1 MKISYGVV
9 LFLLCA
15 AAPVRGQAAPPQS
28 SAPATS
34 QTRPTTALPAQSP
47 IDPAKEA
54 DIRHLLDVTGARSLA
69 SQTMANM
76 QNSIKPMMTNALPPG
91 EYRAKLID
99 LFFTKFQAKVDTQHL
114 VDLAVPIYDK
124 YLSDDD
130 IKGLTQ
136 FYQTPLGQKTL
147 TVLPKLLAE
156 CQEAGRKWGSDVGR
170 QSMLEVLAEHPE
182 LEKAMEDTQKART
195 NQAP

>member
-9 LFLLCA
+9 LSLLCS

-28 SAPATS
+28 SAPAVG
-34 QTRPTTALPAQSP
+34 QTRPAIDLPAQSP

-54 DIRHLLDVTGARSLA
+54 DIRHLLEVTGARSLA

-76 QNSIKPMMTNALPPG
+76 ENSIKPMMTNALPPG

-99 LFFTKFQAKVDTQHL
+99 LFFTKFQAKLDTQHL
-114 VDLAVPIYDK
+114 VDLAVPIYDR

-147 TVLPKLLAE
+147 TVLPKLLGE
-156 CQEAGRKWGSDVGR
+156 CQEAGRKWGSGVGR
-170 QSMLEVLAEHPE
+170 QAMLEVLAEHPE
-182 LEKAMEDTQKART
+182 LEKAMEDAQKART
-195 NQAP
+195 NQ

>member
-1 MKISYGVV
+1 MKVSYGVV

-28 SAPATS
+28 SAPAAG
-34 QTRPTTALPAQSP
+34 QTRPATALPAQSP

-69 SQTMANM
+69 NQTMANM
-76 QNSIKPMMTNALPPG
+76 ENSIKPMMTNALPPG

-147 TVLPKLLAE
+147 TVLPKLLGE

-182 LEKAMEDTQKART
+182 LEKAMEDQQKART
-195 NQAP
+195 NQ

>member
-1 MKISYGVV
+1 VKISYGVV

-15 AAPVRGQAAPPQS
+15 AAPVRGQAAPAQS
-28 SAPATS
+28 SAPAAG
-34 QTRPTTALPAQSP
+34 QTRPATDLPAQST

-69 SQTMANM
+69 VQTMANM
-76 QNSIKPMMTNALPPG
+76 ENTIKPMMTNALPPG
-91 EYRAKLID
+91 EYRATLID
-99 LFFTKFQAKVDTQHL
+99 RFFTEFQAKVDTQHL
-114 VDLAVPIYDK
+114 VDLEVPIYDK

-130 IKGLTQ
+130 IKGLIQ

-147 TVLPKLLAE
+147 TVLPKLLTE

-182 LEKAMEDTQKART
+182 LEKAMENAQKART
-195 NQAP
+195 NQ